1 MRNLH
6 RNINIGF
13 RVNEEEQALMH
24 RRMEE
29 VGIHNLRAYLLRM
42 ALHGYIIHIDLKDV
56 RECSRL
62 LRIVSNNVN
71 QIAKRVNAGGSLYAD
86 DIADVRERL
95 DGIWANQNKII
106 RDLSNILEAA

>member
-1 MRNLH
+1 MKKLH

-13 RVNEEEQALMH
+13 RVTEEEQTLM
-24 RRMEE
+24 RQRMEE
-29 VGIHNLRAYLLRM
+29 VGIHNLRAYLLKM
-42 ALHGYIIHIDLKDV
+42 ALNGYIIHIDLKDV

-62 LRIVSNNVN
+62 LRIISNNVN
-71 QIAKRVNAGGSLYAD
+71 QIAARMNAGGSLYAA

-95 DGIWANQNKII
+95 DVIWANQNKII

>member
-1 MRNLH
+1 MKKLH

-13 RVNEEEQALMH
+13 RVTEEEQGLM
-24 RRMEE
+24 RQRMEE
-29 VGIHNLRAYLLRM
+29 VGIRNLRAYLLKM
-42 ALHGYIIHIDLKDV
+42 ALNGYIIHIDLKDV

-62 LRIVSNNVN
+62 LRIVGNNVN
-71 QIAKRVNAGGSLYAD
+71 QIAARVNAGGSLYA
-86 DIADVRERL
+86 ADLADMRERL